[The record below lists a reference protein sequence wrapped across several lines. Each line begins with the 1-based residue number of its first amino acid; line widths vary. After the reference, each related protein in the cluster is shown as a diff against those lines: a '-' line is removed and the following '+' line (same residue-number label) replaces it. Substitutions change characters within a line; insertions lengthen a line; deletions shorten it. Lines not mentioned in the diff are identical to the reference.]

1 MRSISIDPQ
10 TVKPGDY
17 FIPLSKG
24 QSEYKDHINQAVQNG
39 GIILDVDLL
48 PYTKKYRKK
57 LTSQIVI
64 IVGAIGKTTLK
75 QLLFNIL
82 SRALHVVTINDTLPN
97 EIGIPLTLLKAD
109 ALTDVIL
116 IELAVNDKKELAQW
130 IKFVRPTHIIITGGG
145 LPVDGTALKDNALLY
160 SQLFHRP
167 LNWEASVRH
176 LYVNY
181 NMPFYSLL
189 NKKAADKGY
198 KLYPYSG
205 EDKPDETLNLCYIL
219 GRHFSFSELDIQ
231 KGIQTYVP
239 TNHRLVSMQVG
250 PYMIIDD
257 TYSVALDSLF
267 YSLHYLKRYSARKL
281 LVLESISGMDYDAS
295 ASCSQLINEMFDASI
310 SIVFTLDFNLK
321 QLNVQAL
328 PIYYFSS
335 LDQLYHLLTLELK
348 LDDILLIKGSKSIQI
363 NSCVDAI
370 KTYVDTN

>member
-116 IELAVNDKKELAQW
+116 IELAVNDKKELIDYLQ
-130 IKFVRPTHIIITGGG
+130 IPVGEQQG
-145 LPVDGTALKDNALLY
+145 LHT
-160 SQLFHRP
+160 
-167 LNWEASVRH
+167 
-176 LYVNY
+176 
-181 NMPFYSLL
+181 
-189 NKKAADKGY
+189 
-198 KLYPYSG
+198 
-205 EDKPDETLNLCYIL
+205 
-219 GRHFSFSELDIQ
+219 
-231 KGIQTYVP
+231 
-239 TNHRLVSMQVG
+239 
-250 PYMIIDD
+250 
-257 TYSVALDSLF
+257 
-267 YSLHYLKRYSARKL
+267 
-281 LVLESISGMDYDAS
+281 
-295 ASCSQLINEMFDASI
+295 
-310 SIVFTLDFNLK
+310 
-321 QLNVQAL
+321 
-328 PIYYFSS
+328 
-335 LDQLYHLLTLELK
+335 
-348 LDDILLIKGSKSIQI
+348 
-363 NSCVDAI
+363 
-370 KTYVDTN
+370 